1 MVVSQ
6 QPQFVANITYH
17 MSTTNQSFLDM
28 HYYLKERGIKNN
40 AFFLAIFDTDLIG
53 VNPRDPRLPFEMKK
67 KVLAECFRNF
77 WYFIR
82 EIVRIPTQGGSIN
95 DGIPY
100 KLSRGNLALNWCC
113 VNNINTFLEL
123 PRQHGK
129 TISVDCWYLWVFNF
143 GTTNSEFTF
152 MNKKADD
159 SKLNLRRLR
168 DIRDTLPDYLKMDTP
183 LGVGGQ
189 KLKAK
194 NNAET
199 LEHLTNGNRIV
210 TKASARNKA
219 SADGIGR
226 GCTTPCIWWDE
237 YAFILYNSII
247 YAAAMPAFVSASQ
260 NAIKN
265 HAPYGVIITTTPG
278 DLTTEEGQSAFRTKE
293 LATKF
298 EEEFYDLSYQDVREI
313 QNLNDSSTFFYIRFT
328 YQQLGSGIDYFKRM
342 VKELEKNWPKIRR
355 EILLEWS
362 QSSDN
367 SPFTKRDLDIV
378 KTKIRQPIYSIM
390 LNRLYK
396 MNIYKRVDIKRH
408 PPIIGVDVS
417 GGYNKDSS
425 TITIIDSETTD
436 VIGTLNCNYI
446 SIPELAKCIYE
457 LVIKYMPNAIVN
469 IERNGGFGASVIAIL
484 KKSKIKRNLYYE
496 IKDRVTEERMDGMTV
511 NRRKQKVKVYGFDE
525 SKNSR
530 NLLME
535 ILRDRMDNHK
545 SRFIADIIYQELCT
559 LEVKKNG
566 KIEHADN
573 AHDDQI
579 FSYLMALYVWYYGKD
594 LMENFGLDKR
604 MIHTDADEDV
614 EVDALGEEYGY
625 EDISSDI
632 ETESSDGELQAQ
644 LNYLNSVTVTLYNDF
659 LANEKAKDEQ
669 AMKDILK
676 TKVGRQAYAE
686 QYHMDIND
694 IATSSQYQIP
704 DSVFN
709 DIYDSGTQRKSAMQ
723 QQFESMEIPR

>member
-1 MVVSQ
+1 MVITQ
-6 QPQFVANITYH
+6 QSQFVANITYQ

-67 KVLAECFRNF
+67 KILAECFRNF

-82 EIVRIPTQGGSIN
+82 EVVRIPVQGGTVG

-100 KLSRGNLALNWCC
+100 KLSRGNLALNWAC
-113 VNNINTFLEL
+113 VNNINFFLEL

-129 TISVDCWYLWVFNF
+129 TISVCVWYLWLFNF
-143 GTTNSEFTF
+143 GTTNSEIAFF
-152 MNKKADD
+152 NKKHED
-159 SKLNLRRLR
+159 SKLNLRRIK
-168 DIRDTLPDYLKMDTP
+168 DIREALPDYLRMDSNI
-183 LGVGGQ
+183 GFNGQ

-194 NNAET
+194 NNAES
-199 LEHLTNGNRIV
+199 LEHISNGNKIV
-210 TKASARNKA
+210 TKAGARNKA
-219 SADGIGR
+219 GADGLGR
-226 GCTTPCIWWDE
+226 GCTLPNLWFDE

-247 YAAAMPAFVSASQ
+247 FAAATPAFVTASQ
-260 NAIKN
+260 NAAKN
-265 HAPYGVIITTTPG
+265 HAPYGILITTTPG
-278 DLTTEEGQSAFRTKE
+278 DMTTEEGQSAFRTKE

-298 EEEFYDLSYQDVREI
+298 EEEFYDFSYQEIMEI
-313 QNLNDSSTFFYIRFT
+313 QNLNDSSTFMYGKFT

-342 VKELEKNWPKIRR
+342 VKELEKNWAKIQR
-355 EILLEWS
+355 EVLLVWS
-362 QSSDN
+362 VSSDN
-367 SPFTKRDLDIV
+367 SPFTKRDLDII

-396 MNIYKRVDIKRH
+396 MNIYKRVDLRRH

-417 GGYNKDSS
+417 GGFNKDSS

-469 IERNGGFGASVIAIL
+469 IERNGGYGSSVIAIL

-496 IKDRVTEERMDGMTV
+496 IKERVTEERAEGFTV
-511 NRRKQKVKVYGFDE
+511 NRRKQHVKVYGFDE
-525 SKNSR
+525 TKNSR

-535 ILRDRMDNHK
+535 ILRDRVDNHK
-545 SRFIADIIYQELCT
+545 NRFIAKILYEELCT

-566 KIEHADN
+566 RIEHADN

-579 FSYLMALYVWYYGKD
+579 FSYLMALYVWYYGKN
-594 LMENFGLDKR
+594 LMETYGLDKR
-604 MIHTDADEDV
+604 MIHTDAEEDV
-614 EVDALGEEYGY
+614 EVDPLGEETGY
-625 EDISSDI
+625 ENIVHGI
-632 ETESSDGELQAQ
+632 ETEAGGEIEAQ
-644 LNYLNSVTVTLYNDF
+644 LNYLNSNKVILYDDF
-659 LANEKAKDEQ
+659 WAQEKAKDEQ
-669 AMKDILK
+669 AMKAILN
-676 TKVGRQAYAE
+676 TKLGRETYAK
-686 QYHMDIND
+686 QFHIDIND
-694 IATSSQYQIP
+694 IEVASTYQIP
-704 DSVFN
+704 DSAFN
-709 DIYDSGTQRKSAMQ
+709 NFGDSGTQNKSELQ
-723 QQFESMEIPR
+723 IEFESLGIPR

>member
-1 MVVSQ
+1 MVISQ

-40 AFFLAIFDTDLIG
+40 AFFLAIYDTTLIG

-67 KVLAECFRNF
+67 RILAECYRNF

-82 EIVRIPTQGGSIN
+82 EVVRIPVQGGSVGGGN
-95 DGIPY
+95 PY
-100 KLSRGNLALNWCC
+100 KLSRGNLALNWAC
-113 VNNINTFLEL
+113 VNNINFFLEL

-129 TISVDCWYLWVFNF
+129 TISVVVWYLWVFNF
-143 GTTNSEFTF
+143 GTTNSEIAFF
-152 MNKKADD
+152 NKKHED
-159 SKLNLRRLR
+159 SKLNLRRFK
-168 DIRDTLPDYLKMDTP
+168 DIRDALPDYLKMDAAI
-183 LGVGGQ
+183 GRDGS

-194 NNAET
+194 NNAES
-199 LEHLTNGNRIV
+199 LEHISNGNKIV
-210 TKASARNKA
+210 TKAGARNKA
-219 SADGIGR
+219 GADGLGR
-226 GCTTPCIWWDE
+226 GCTLPMLWYDE
-237 YAFILYNSII
+237 YAFILYNNII
-247 YAAAMPAFVSASQ
+247 FAAATPAFVTAAK
-260 NAIKN
+260 NAANN
-265 HAPYGVIITTTPG
+265 HAPYGILITTTPG
-278 DLTTEEGQSAFRTKE
+278 DMTTDEGQSAFRTKE

-298 EEEFYDLSYQDVREI
+298 EEEFYDLSYTEIKEI
-313 QNLNDSSTFFYIRFT
+313 QNLNDSSTFMYGRFT
-328 YQQLGSGIDYFKRM
+328 YQQLGSGVEYFKQM

-355 EILLEWS
+355 EVLLEWS
-362 QSSDN
+362 NSSDN

-396 MNIYKRVDIKRH
+396 MNIYKRVDLRRH

-425 TITIIDSETTD
+425 AITIIDSETTD

-457 LVIKYMPNAIVN
+457 LVVKYMPNAIVN
-469 IERNGGFGASVIAIL
+469 IERTGGFGSSVIAIL

-496 IKDRVTEERMDGMTV
+496 IKDRTTEERIDGFTV
-511 NRRKQKVKVYGFDE
+511 NKRKQKVKVYGFDE
-525 SKNSR
+525 TKNSR

-545 SRFIADIIYQELCT
+545 ARFIAGIIYEELCT

-579 FSYLMALYVWYYGKD
+579 FSYLMALYVWYYGKN

-604 MIHTDADEDV
+604 MIHTDAEEDV
-614 EVDALGEEYGY
+614 EVDPLGENELY
-625 EDISSDI
+625 EDMVGAI
-632 ETESSDGELQAQ
+632 ETESDGQVESQIA
-644 LNYLNSVTVTLYNDF
+644 YLNSNKAILYNDF
-659 LANEKAKDEQ
+659 LEAERIKDEKAL
-669 AMKDILK
+669 KDILRN
-676 TKVGRQAYAE
+676 KVGRAAYSEKYHIAE
-686 QYHMDIND
+686 SDLDVGSMYE
-694 IATSSQYQIP
+694 IP
-704 DSVFN
+704 TSVFIDN
-709 DIYDSGTQRKSAMQ
+709 SLSGTQEISELER
-723 QQFESMEIPR
+723 QFEAIGIPR